1 MGAKGKT
8 GLMLSEMRR
17 RTLIGRSYWT
27 GLLFIAPWVI
37 GAALFLVFPVYR
49 SLLLS
54 VSEIEDLRE
63 FRLKFVGIQWY
74 YDAFAADVKF
84 IPSLLSTS
92 VDNLIDLPLINIF
105 ALIVAM
111 LLDQNIR
118 CRGLF
123 RSMFFLPVLLGT
135 GFIMQQ
141 LLGQNVG
148 EEAVSF
154 ARGLLLPPQ
163 LQAYL
168 GETAVNVIQSF
179 IDRLTTVMWS
189 SGVQILIFLAALQDI
204 PPSVYE
210 AARVDSADG
219 WEQFWLVTLPML
231 APMIQLNLVY
241 TVLSSFSVA
250 DNAVLEFIQ
259 WLAFESGDAH
269 GYEYSCAVSWIY
281 CVFILLAI
289 GLLVLLT
296 RHAVENVKDR

>member
-1 MGAKGKT
+1 MRSKT
-8 GLMLSEMRR
+8 RIMLGEMRR
-17 RTLIGRSYWT
+17 RTLIGRSYFA
-27 GLLFIAPWVI
+27 GLLFVSPWIV
-37 GAALFLVFPVYR
+37 GAALFLLFPVCR
-49 SLLLS
+49 SLRLS
-54 VSEIEDLRE
+54 VSEIEQLSTFD
-63 FRLKFVGIQWY
+63 LKFVGFQWY

-84 IPSLLSTS
+84 IPNLLSTS
-92 VDNLIDLPLINIF
+92 VDNLINLPLINIF

-111 LLDQNIR
+111 LLNQRIR

-148 EEAVSF
+148 EDAVSF

-168 GETAVNVIQSF
+168 GPTAVELIQSF
-179 IDRLTTVMWS
+179 INRLTALMWN
-189 SGVQILIFLAALQDI
+189 SGVQILIFLAALQSI
-204 PPSVYE
+204 PQSVYE

-219 WEQFWLVTLPML
+219 WECFWLVTLPML

-241 TVLSSFSVA
+241 TVLATFSMA

-259 WLAFESGDAH
+259 WLAFNSGDAH

-281 CVFILLAI
+281 CLFVLIVV

-296 RHAVENVKDR
+296 RRFVDNVKDRS

>member
-1 MGAKGKT
+1 MKSKT
-8 GLMLSEMRR
+8 GMMFREMRHR
-17 RTLIGRSYWT
+17 SLIGSNYWT
-27 GLLFIAPWVI
+27 GLFFVFPWI
-37 GAALFLVFPVYR
+37 LGALMFLVFPLYR

-54 VSEIEDLRE
+54 VSEIEQLRT
-63 FRLKFVGIQWY
+63 FDLKFVGIQWY

-92 VDNLIDLPLINIF
+92 VDNLINLPLINIF
-105 ALIVAM
+105 ALIVA
-111 LLDQNIR
+111 LLLNQNIR

-148 EEAVSF
+148 EDAVSF
-154 ARGLLLPPQ
+154 ARGMLLPQQ

-168 GETAVNVIQSF
+168 GETVVEFIQSF
-179 IDRLTTVMWS
+179 INRLTTIMWS

-204 PPSVYE
+204 PSSIYE

-219 WEQFWLVTLPML
+219 WESFWLITLPML

-241 TVLSSFSVA
+241 TVLATFSMA
-250 DNAVLEFIQ
+250 DNEVLEFIQ

-281 CVFILLAI
+281 CVFVLLVI

-296 RHAVENVKDR
+296 RRFVDNVKDRS

>member
-1 MGAKGKT
+1 MKSKT
-8 GLMLSEMRR
+8 GMMFREMRHR
-17 RTLIGRSYWT
+17 SLIGRNYWT
-27 GLLFIAPWVI
+27 GLFFVFPWI
-37 GAALFLVFPVYR
+37 LGALMFLVFPLYR

-54 VSEIEDLRE
+54 VSEIEQLRT
-63 FRLKFVGIQWY
+63 FDLKFVGIQWY

-92 VDNLIDLPLINIF
+92 VDNLINLPLINIF
-105 ALIVAM
+105 ALIVA
-111 LLDQNIR
+111 LLLNQNIR

-148 EEAVSF
+148 EDAVSF
-154 ARGLLLPPQ
+154 ARGMLLPQQ

-168 GETAVNVIQSF
+168 GETVVEFIQSF
-179 IDRLTTVMWS
+179 INRLTTIMWN

-204 PPSVYE
+204 PSSIYE

-219 WEQFWLVTLPML
+219 WESFWLITLPML

-241 TVLSSFSVA
+241 TVLSTFSMA
-250 DNAVLEFIQ
+250 DNEVLEFIQ

-281 CVFILLAI
+281 CVFVLLVI

-296 RHAVENVKDR
+296 RRFVDNVKDRS